1 MTMYAMCFFTQFPH
15 QNPLHTSPLSKIVLW
30 SIHQSIFNLIPS
42 VLFGVGYKS
51 WMSSLCSLVLD
62 PCYLVPLGLHCIL
75 IRKQWHTCS
84 VFVYFDDHRYRVFKN
99 RVWKGTGCSR
109 TGYGK
114 VQGVPE
120 QDMERYS
127 CSRTGYGKVQVVTEQ
142 GMDRYRVFQ
151 NRVWK
156 GTGCYRTGYGKV
168 QGVPE
173 QGMERYRMFQNRV
186 WKGTGCSRTGY
197 G

>member
-120 QDMERYS
+120 Q
-127 CSRTGYGKVQVVTEQ
+127 

-156 GTGCYRTGYGKV
+156 ECFWGETRGWVNKYNKNLAES
-168 QGVPE
+168 P
-173 QGMERYRMFQNRV
+173 
-186 WKGTGCSRTGY
+186 SRTKQY
-197 G
+197 LND